1 MTALEALL
9 ELLARVGASNGA
21 VALVSEAELSEWP
34 ADAVRQLKAQKLL
47 AKASP
52 AVSVVCPGCEQECTM
67 PVHTVFGRAGKAAS
81 FVVCDKRD
89 DINRVVVPA
98 ERLRQW
104 RCDAAAIAD
113 LITGLL
119 DLRRP
124 DSGNGA
130 CAGRWEIGMFKGAKH
145 SSHLVLLADG
155 RLTLRLAG
163 HSIALDDVL
172 ELESNGFKLA
182 ERTLIRLVD
191 KPVAGAG
198 DAESAAQRRTR
209 LKKRV
214 QMEKNKGN
222 KSFLKTV
229 AQEEGISVSRLK
241 QLLQQERQ
249 TSKAKLRW

>member
-113 LITGLL
+113 LIQAT
-119 DLRRP
+119 
-124 DSGNGA
+124 A
-130 CAGRWEIGMFKGAKH
+130 
-145 SSHLVLLADG
+145 LVLD
-155 RLTLRLAG
+155 AG
-163 HSIALDDVL
+163 KSGCSREPSTPAT
-172 ELESNGFKLA
+172 SYCW
-182 ERTLIRLVD
+182 
-191 KPVAGAG
+191 PMAG
-198 DAESAAQRRTR
+198 
-209 LKKRV
+209 
-214 QMEKNKGN
+214 
-222 KSFLKTV
+222 
-229 AQEEGISVSRLK
+229 
-241 QLLQQERQ
+241 
-249 TSKAKLRW
+249 